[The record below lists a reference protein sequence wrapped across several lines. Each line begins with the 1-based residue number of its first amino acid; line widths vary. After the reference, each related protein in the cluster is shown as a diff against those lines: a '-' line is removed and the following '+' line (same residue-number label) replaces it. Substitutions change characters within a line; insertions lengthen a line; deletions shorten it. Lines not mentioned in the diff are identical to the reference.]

1 MGRIMNT
8 KPEVEK
14 WLAYNNV
21 RWLDGDELLYR
32 LPPEGIDETMLEEM
46 ILHRAEMA
54 DSLRRYQSE
63 RHAGSSMASHLL
75 LRQPLHRRFELYAQM
90 NPGAVAIKF
99 DHTELTYGELD
110 SQSDGLA
117 VLLQQLGFGPG
128 QFCALYVDRS
138 IATLRAIL
146 AVWKAGGAYLP
157 LDPML
162 PAERIATTLSAT
174 GVRAVI
180 TQENLSERL
189 PATNA
194 QVILCGEDTADVPYS
209 WPEEHPTEGVAP
221 AYAICTFRATDR
233 PSIVVGQSMDVLKR
247 LESMQET
254 SPIHEG
260 DSVLRNTNCSL
271 DVSTW
276 ELLWPLLHGA
286 RLVIPPT
293 REQSDLQYMRQL
305 ISREHITVMH
315 VVPTFQEA
323 LPTASGQRE
332 AALSPRLV

>member
-1 MGRIMNT
+1 MNT
-8 KPEVEK
+8 EPDVEK
-14 WLAYNNV
+14 WLADNNV

-32 LPPEGIDETMLEEM
+32 LPPEGINETMLEE
-46 ILHRAEMA
+46 IFLHRAEMA
-54 DSLRRYQSE
+54 NSLRRYQSE
-63 RHAGSSMASHLL
+63 RPAGSSMDSHLL

-90 NPGAVAIKF
+90 TPGAVAIKF

-110 SQSDGLA
+110 NQSDGLA

-128 QFCALYVDRS
+128 QFCALYLDRS

-146 AVWKAGGAYLP
+146 AIWKAGGAYVP
-157 LDPML
+157 LAPML
-162 PAERIATTLSAT
+162 PAERIATMLSAT

-180 TQENLSERL
+180 TQENLYERL
-189 PATNA
+189 PETDA
-194 QVILCGEDTADVPYS
+194 QMILCGEDTADVPYS
-209 WPEEHPTEGVAP
+209 WPQEHPTEGVAP

-233 PSIVVGQSMDVLKR
+233 PSIVVSRSMDVLKR

-271 DVSTW
+271 DVSAW

-293 REQSDLQYMRQL
+293 REESDFQCMRHL

-315 VVPTFQEA
+315 VVPTIQEA
-323 LPTASGQRE
+323 LPTASVHGE
-332 AALSPRLV
+332 AELSPRFV